1 MLLCGWLF
9 RFVSEYGAAFLILVT
24 LVGAATAAFYGW
36 LPLYLPELFP
46 TRVRATGQGLC
57 YNSGRILA
65 AVGALTQGQLVGAYG
80 GSYAKAGATIT
91 LIYVVGLALDLAG
104 AGNQGPAL
112 ARMRSGQAKA
122 WTATRLPLLSTR
134 MKQKA
139 YARAGVDI
147 DLGNQVKS
155 ALPRMLRATH
165 RPEVLGKVGGFGGLF
180 ALDVRKYR
188 EPVLVSS
195 VDGVGTKLKLAFAM
209 DRHDTIGQDLVNH
222 CVNDIAVL
230 GAEPLFFLDYLGTGR
245 LEPRVFKDIITGF
258 AKACAENHC
267 ALIGGETAQMPGFY
281 QPGEYDVS
289 GTIVGVVEKSQMLD
303 GKAIRAGDAVIGLAS
318 SGLHTNGYSLARKI
332 LFEQMGLKPGSYVAT
347 LRNTIGDE
355 LLKVHVSYG
364 PLIRK
369 LLKNFNVGQAPRL
382 PRKSSKPSS
391 RDRRDACPTVKA
403 LAHITGGGFVDN
415 IPRVLPKGCD
425 VVIRKG
431 TWEVLPIFQLIQA
444 GGGVPEE
451 ELYQVFNMGVGMV
464 IIVAADTADEALS
477 WVRAQ
482 KQKAWLIGQVAKGR
496 GVARVV

>member
-1 MLLCGWLF
+1 
-9 RFVSEYGAAFLILVT
+9 
-24 LVGAATAAFYGW
+24 
-36 LPLYLPELFP
+36 
-46 TRVRATGQGLC
+46 
-57 YNSGRILA
+57 
-65 AVGALTQGQLVGAYG
+65 
-80 GSYAKAGATIT
+80 
-91 LIYVVGLALDLAG
+91 
-104 AGNQGPAL
+104 
-112 ARMRSGQAKA
+112 
-122 WTATRLPLLSTR
+122 

-245 LEPRVFKDIITGF
+245 LEPRVFKDIIKGF

-332 LFEQMGLKPGSYVAT
+332 LFEQMGLKPTSRLPELGG
-347 LRNTIGDE
+347 TIGHE

-364 PLIRK
+364 PLIQK
-369 LLKNFNVGQAPRL
+369 LLRKFNAGQASRP
-382 PRKSSKPSS
+382 PRKPSRLSS
-391 RDRRDACPTVKA
+391 RDRGDACPAIKG

-444 GGGVPEE
+444 KGSVPEE

-464 IIVAADTADEALS
+464 IIVAAGRAHEVLR

-482 KQKAWLIGQVAKGR
+482 RQKAWLVGQVAKGS